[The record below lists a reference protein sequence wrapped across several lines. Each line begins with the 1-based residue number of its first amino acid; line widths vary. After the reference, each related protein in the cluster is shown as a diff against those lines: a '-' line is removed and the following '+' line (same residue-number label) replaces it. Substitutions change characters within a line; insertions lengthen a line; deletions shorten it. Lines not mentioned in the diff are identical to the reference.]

1 MKTND
6 WRRQSVIA
14 VHWILVFVA
23 AYLSWHRLFWL
34 YIEPRDMQQR
44 FLGTTLQL
52 SQLRAHLSTY
62 AYDGSGL
69 DTWTYEVDRE
79 LAEQLQK
86 RCQIP
91 SVIQFYDPRSN
102 FENNA
107 PLRACIFA
115 VQEAPNRL
123 NRRENARLS
132 GRLVVLFRAT
142 D

>member
-1 MKTND
+1 
-6 WRRQSVIA
+6 
-14 VHWILVFVA
+14 
-23 AYLSWHRLFWL
+23 
-34 YIEPRDMQQR
+34 MQLQ

-52 SQLRAHLSTY
+52 SQLRAHLSTF

-69 DTWTYEVDRE
+69 DTWTYEIDQDMADR
-79 LAEQLQK
+79 LQK

-91 SVIQFYDPRSN
+91 SVIQFYDPRDN

-107 PLRACIFA
+107 PLDACIFA
-115 VQEAPNRL
+115 VQADQVRP